1 MKNLTKALLAALLG
15 LSLILAGA
23 SLASAD
29 HGAVIDFEGLA
40 EGTIVSSVAS
50 GAGIS
55 GLSVPGSVAVFGDS
69 PAFPGTNTAMIFD
82 ATCAGGCSGGDDDL
96 MRPELGNILII
107 SEDLD
112 TSDPDDAD
120 LEGAFY
126 QFDFSGWGPGVVTVE
141 RISILD
147 VEDIEG
153 GARVELYA
161 GGLGGT
167 LLATVPLPNV
177 GDAGFATVEVN
188 VSGVDFMQV
197 TLNGSGAIDNIEII
211 PDEQVV
217 TPTPTSPPPTATAT
231 SPPPT
236 ATPPGPTATPTEGPP
251 PTATP
256 PEPTATPTDPGQPGP
271 TPTSPPPASTPP
283 VLIPVT
289 GMERPQV
296 ARPWSA
302 EGTAF
307 GLRAEAKRAAKQA
320 LAAGRAWVP
329 ERLVIPALQLNAWV
343 VPVGFEEGWVDGQ
356 RVLRARAPHAYA
368 AGWHP
373 GSAPLGVQG
382 NTVLS
387 GHNNAFGEVF
397 RGLDGLRP
405 GDLVQVYSDEQ
416 VFTYRVRQVVIVA
429 EAEQSI
435 EQRLRNAR
443 WIAETADE
451 RLTLVSCWPYESN
464 THRVIVVAVR
474 VQQGAEWLGWTPAT
488 IE

>member
-1 MKNLTKALLAALLG
+1 MKNLTRALLAGLLG
-15 LSLILAGA
+15 LGLVFAGV

-55 GLSVPGSVAVFGDS
+55 GLSVPGSVTVFGDS
-69 PAFPGTNTAMIFD
+69 PAFPGSNVAMVFD
-82 ATCAGGCSGGDDDL
+82 ATCANGCSGGDDDL

-112 TSDPDDAD
+112 SGDPDDAD

-147 VEDIEG
+147 VEDVEG

-161 GGLGGT
+161 GGPGGT

-177 GDAGFATVEVN
+177 GDAGFATVDIN

-217 TPTPTSPPPTATAT
+217 TATPTSPPPTATAT
-231 SPPPT
+231 SPPGPTATPTESPPLT
-236 ATPPGPTATPTEGPP
+236 ATPPGPTP
-251 PTATP
+251 
-256 PEPTATPTDPGQPGP
+256 TPTDPGQPSP

-289 GMERPQV
+289 GLERPQT
-296 ARPWSA
+296 ARPWYGETS
-302 EGTAF
+302 AF
-307 GLRAEAKRAAKQA
+307 GARPEAKRIAKES

-343 VPVGFEEGWVDGQ
+343 VPVGFEVGWVDGQ
-356 RVLRARAPHAYA
+356 PVLQARAPRAYA
-368 AGWHP
+368 AGWHE

-387 GHNNAFGEVF
+387 GHNNAFGQVF
-397 RGLDGLRP
+397 RDLAALRP
-405 GDLVQVYSDEQ
+405 GDLVQVHSDKR
-416 VFTYRVRQVVIVA
+416 VFTYRVRQVVIVP
-429 EAEQSI
+429 EAEQTLDR
-435 EQRLRNAR
+435 RLRNAR
-443 WIAETADE
+443 WIGETADE
-451 RLTLVSCWPYESN
+451 RLTLVSCWPYETNS
-464 THRVIVVAVR
+464 HRVIVVAVR
-474 VQQGAEWLGWTPAT
+474 VRQGAEWLGWTPAT